1 MALAATPG
9 AIIAAIL
16 LPPLGVWLGERV
28 VGRNFWIAVAL
39 TCLGWLP
46 GVVWA
51 LVTLFRPRSG
61 TVRA

>member
-1 MALAATPG
+1 MTPAATPG

-16 LPPLGVWLGERV
+16 LPPLGVYLGDGV
-28 VGRNFWIAVAL
+28 VGRDFWIAVAL

-51 LVTLFRPRSG
+51 LFTVFRPR
-61 TVRA
+61 VRSVRV

>member
-1 MALAATPG
+1 MAPAATPG

-16 LPPLGVWLGERV
+16 LPPLGVWLGERA
-28 VGRNFWIAVAL
+28 VGRTFWIAVAL

-51 LVTLFRPRSG
+51 LVTLFRPRAG